1 MRSVFPFLS
10 GIAILLLTPITAAAQ
25 HGVALPDDCPASA
38 SPIADATPCYVR
50 SPKKMHREKR
60 RHHLAKSESSFHNKD
75 ERDKSFDENLLM
87 SVASQ

>member
-10 GIAILLLTPITAAAQ
+10 GITILLLTPITAAAQ
-25 HGVALPDDCPASA
+25 HGVALSDDCPASA

-50 SPKKMHREKR
+50 SPKRMRREKR
-60 RHHLAKSESSFHNKD
+60 QHHLDKSKSLSHNND
-75 ERDKSFDENLLM
+75 ERDELFDENLLI